1 MLAMVRA
8 QHVEVE
14 SPPKEFPHYLDGYY
28 AAFFYDPD
36 GIKLEVVHEPKRAPT
51 TGG

>member
-1 MLAMVRA
+1 L
-8 QHVEVE
+8 
-14 SPPKEFPHYLDGYY
+14 SWKENAARRSGICR